1 MDGRGQRLVIVADDD
16 DSIRL
21 LCRVNLELEG
31 YRVLEAT
38 GLEEISRITKEEEDV
53 ALVLLD
59 IHLGREDGIEVAR
72 ALRESRPEVAIA
84 FLSGSVD
91 FGERSAAVSDA
102 AIRKPFTLEELI
114 GTVHRLAGGSSPPP
128 AGGSFPPPAA
138 GSPSP

>member
-1 MDGRGQRLVIVADDD
+1 MDGPAQRLVIVADDD
-16 DSIRL
+16 AAIRL

-38 GLEEISRITKEEEDV
+38 GLEEISRIADEEEV

-72 ALRESRPEVAIA
+72 VVRERRPEVPIA

-91 FGERSAAVSDA
+91 FSERSAAVSDA
-102 AIRKPFTLEELI
+102 AISKPFTLEELI
-114 GTVHRLAGGSSPPP
+114 GTVHRLAGGSPPP
-128 AGGSFPPPAA
+128 RPTPPPT
-138 GSPSP
+138 P

>member
-1 MDGRGQRLVIVADDD
+1 MDGRAQRLVIVADDD
-16 DSIRL
+16 ESIRL

-38 GLEEISRITKEEEDV
+38 GLDEISRIAEEDEV

-72 ALRESRPEVAIA
+72 VIRESRPGIPIA

-91 FGERSAAVSDA
+91 FSERSRAVSDA
-102 AIRKPFTLEELI
+102 AIRKPFTLEEFTE
-114 GTVHRLAGGSSPPP
+114 TVHRLARRKGPPP
-128 AGGSFPPPAA
+128 SEGP
-138 GSPSP
+138 

>member
-1 MDGRGQRLVIVADDD
+1 MDSRAQRLVIVADDD
-16 DSIRL
+16 AAIRL

-31 YRVLEAT
+31 YRVLEAR
-38 GLEEISRITKEEEDV
+38 GLEEISRIADEEEV

-72 ALRESRPEVAIA
+72 VVRERRPEVPIA

-91 FGERSAAVSDA
+91 FSERSAAVSDA

-114 GTVHRLAGGSSPPP
+114 GTVHRLAGGSPPP
-128 AGGSFPPPAA
+128 RPAPPPT
-138 GSPSP
+138 P

>member
-1 MDGRGQRLVIVADDD
+1 MDGRAQRLVIVADDD
-16 DSIRL
+16 ESIRL

-38 GLEEISRITKEEEDV
+38 GLEEISRIAAEDEV
-53 ALVLLD
+53 ALVVLD

-72 ALRESRPEVAIA
+72 ALRRDHPEIPIA

-91 FGERSAAVSDA
+91 FSERSAAVSDA

-114 GTVHRLAGGSSPPP
+114 GTVHRLAGGSPRPPE
-128 AGGSFPPPAA
+128 AAPP
-138 GSPSP
+138 SL

>member
-1 MDGRGQRLVIVADDD
+1 MDGRAQRLVIVADDD
-16 DSIRL
+16 GSIRL

-31 YRVLEAT
+31 YRVREAT
-38 GLEEISRITKEEEDV
+38 GLEEISRIAEEDEV

-91 FGERSAAVSDA
+91 FGERSAVVSDA

-114 GTVHRLAGGSSPPP
+114 GTVRRLAGGSSPPP
-128 AGGSFPPPAA
+128 AA

>member
-1 MDGRGQRLVIVADDD
+1 MDGPAQRLVIVADDD
-16 DSIRL
+16 AAIRL

-38 GLEEISRITKEEEDV
+38 GLEEISRIAEEEEV

-72 ALRESRPEVAIA
+72 AVRERRPEVPIA

-91 FGERSAAVSDA
+91 FSERSAAVSDA

-114 GTVHRLAGGSSPPP
+114 GTVHRLAGGSPPSRPAPPP
-128 AGGSFPPPAA
+128 TP
-138 GSPSP
+138 

>member
-1 MDGRGQRLVIVADDD
+1 MDSRAQRLVVVADDD
-16 DSIRL
+16 ASIRL

-38 GLEEISRITKEEEDV
+38 GLEEISRIADDEEVD
-53 ALVLLD
+53 LVLLD

-72 ALRESRPEVAIA
+72 ALRERRPGMPIA

-91 FGERSAAVSDA
+91 FGERSEAVSDA

-128 AGGSFPPPAA
+128 ASRP
-138 GSPSP
+138 PSP

>member
-1 MDGRGQRLVIVADDD
+1 MDGRAQRLVIVADDD
-16 DSIRL
+16 GSIRL

-31 YRVLEAT
+31 YRVREAT
-38 GLEEISRITKEEEDV
+38 GLEEISRIAEEDEV

-72 ALRESRPEVAIA
+72 AVRRDHPGIPIA

-91 FGERSAAVSDA
+91 FSERSAAVSEA

-114 GTVHRLAGGSSPPP
+114 GTVHRLAGGSPRPPE
-128 AGGSFPPPAA
+128 AGPPRL
-138 GSPSP
+138 

>member
-1 MDGRGQRLVIVADDD
+1 MDGRAQRLVIVADDD
-16 DSIRL
+16 ESIRF
-21 LCRVNLELEG
+21 LCRTNLELEG

-38 GLEEISRITKEEEDV
+38 GLDQIARIVAEDEV

-72 ALRESRPEVAIA
+72 ALRRDHPAIPIA

-91 FGERSAAVSDA
+91 FSERSAAVSDA

-114 GTVHRLAGGSSPPP
+114 GTVDRLAGSPRPP
-128 AGGSFPPPAA
+128 QAGPPTL
-138 GSPSP
+138 

>member
-1 MDGRGQRLVIVADDD
+1 MDGRAQRLVIVADDD
-16 DSIRL
+16 ASIRL

-31 YRVLEAT
+31 YRVREAT
-38 GLEEISRITKEEEDV
+38 GLEEISRIAEEEEV

-72 ALRESRPEVAIA
+72 AVRARRPELPIA

-91 FGERSAAVSDA
+91 FSERSAAVSDA

-114 GTVHRLAGGSSPPP
+114 GTVHRLAGGSPPP
-128 AGGSFPPPAA
+128 PPGPPP
-138 GSPSP
+138 SP

>member
-1 MDGRGQRLVIVADDD
+1 MDGRAQRLVIVADDD
-16 DSIRL
+16 ESIRL

-31 YRVLEAT
+31 YRVREAT
-38 GLEEISRITKEEEDV
+38 GLDEIARIAEEDEV

-72 ALRESRPEVAIA
+72 TIRESRPAIPIA

-91 FGERSAAVSDA
+91 FSERSAAVSDA

-114 GTVHRLAGGSSPPP
+114 GTVHRLAGGSPRPP
-128 AGGSFPPPAA
+128 G
-138 GSPSP
+138 PSP

>member
-1 MDGRGQRLVIVADDD
+1 MDGPAQRLVIVADDD
-16 DSIRL
+16 AAIRL

-38 GLEEISRITKEEEDV
+38 GLEEISRIAEEEEEV

-59 IHLGREDGIEVAR
+59 IYLGREDGIEVAR
-72 ALRESRPEVAIA
+72 AVRERRPEVPIA

-91 FGERSAAVSDA
+91 FSERSAAVSDA

-114 GTVHRLAGGSSPPP
+114 GTVHRLAGGSHRPPE
-128 AGGSFPPPAA
+128 AEPPNP
-138 GSPSP
+138 

>member
-1 MDGRGQRLVIVADDD
+1 MDGPAQRLVIVADDD
-16 DSIRL
+16 AAIRL

-38 GLEEISRITKEEEDV
+38 GLEEIARIADEEEV

-72 ALRESRPEVAIA
+72 VVRERRPEVPIA

-91 FGERSAAVSDA
+91 FSERSAAVSDA

-114 GTVHRLAGGSSPPP
+114 GTVHRLAGGSPPSRPAPPP
-128 AGGSFPPPAA
+128 TP
-138 GSPSP
+138 

>member
-1 MDGRGQRLVIVADDD
+1 MDGPAQRLVIVADDD
-16 DSIRL
+16 AAIRL

-38 GLEEISRITKEEEDV
+38 GLEEISRIADEEEV

-59 IHLGREDGIEVAR
+59 IHLGREDGIDVAR
-72 ALRESRPEVAIA
+72 VVRERRPEVAIA

-91 FGERSAAVSDA
+91 FSERSAAVSDA

-114 GTVHRLAGGSSPPP
+114 GTVHRLAGGSPPP
-128 AGGSFPPPAA
+128 RPAPPPT
-138 GSPSP
+138 P